1 MVHSKLFGSKT
12 RAKLLSLFLNNSDKS
27 YYVREITRT
36 INEQINSVRREL
48 ANLKSLDLITSQ
60 GKKGKLYYSVN
71 KKSDIYPELKKIF
84 TKAPKEAAAKVEKDL
99 AKTIKNLG
107 EVQYAAL
114 MGYFVKDN
122 SSPIDFFIVGK
133 VNRRRLKT
141 FVAQME
147 KEAKRELN
155 YSLMSLEEFE
165 SRKSMF
171 DRFMTEIM
179 ASPKDVLIDY
189 IDERG
194 EGKGL
199 KSSVIKEDLLNG

>member
-1 MVHSKLFGSKT
+1 MYDKLFGSKT

-48 ANLKSLDLITSQ
+48 ANLKSLDIVVSQ
-60 GKKGKLYYSVN
+60 GKKGKLYYKAN
-71 KKSDIYPELKKIF
+71 KKSDLYPELKKIF
-84 TKAPKEAAAKVEKDL
+84 SKSAKEETAKTEKDMI
-99 AKTIKNLG
+99 KTVKNLG
-107 EVQYAAL
+107 DVSYAAL
-114 MGYFVKDN
+114 MGHFVKDN

-141 FVAQME
+141 FIAQLE
-147 KEAKRELN
+147 KESKKELN
-155 YSLMSLEEFE
+155 YSLMDLDEFE
-165 SRKSMF
+165 NRKMMF

-189 IDERG
+189 VDETG
-194 EGKGL
+194 DGQGL
-199 KSSVIKEDLLNG
+199 KSSVKREEKEV

>member
-1 MVHSKLFGSKT
+1 VYEKLFGSKT

-48 ANLKSLDLITSQ
+48 ANLKSLDIVVSQ
-60 GKKGKLYYSVN
+60 GKKGKLYYKAN
-71 KKSDIYPELKKIF
+71 KKSDLYPELKKIF
-84 TKAPKEAAAKVEKDL
+84 AKSKKEAVKTKEADL
-99 AKTIKNLG
+99 TKRVKGLG
-107 EVQYAAL
+107 DVSYAAM

-141 FVAQME
+141 FISQLE

-155 YSLMSLEEFE
+155 YSLMSIDEFE
-165 SRKSMF
+165 NRKLMF

-179 ASPKDVLIDY
+179 ASPKDVIVDY
-189 IDERG
+189 IDEKGDG
-194 EGKGL
+194 EGL
-199 KSSVIKEDLLNG
+199 RSSVKKEEV

>member
-1 MVHSKLFGSKT
+1 MYEKLFGSKT

-48 ANLKSLDLITSQ
+48 ANLKSLDIVVSQ
-60 GKKGKLYYSVN
+60 GKKGKLYYKAN
-71 KKSDIYPELKKIF
+71 KKSDLYPELKKIF
-84 TKAPKEAAAKVEKDL
+84 AKSKKEAVKTKEADL
-99 AKTIKNLG
+99 TKRVKGLG
-107 EVQYAAL
+107 DVSYAAM

-141 FVAQME
+141 FISQLE

-155 YSLMSLEEFE
+155 YSLMSIDEFE
-165 SRKSMF
+165 NRKLMF

-179 ASPKDVLIDY
+179 ASPKDVIVDY
-189 IDERG
+189 IDEKGDG
-194 EGKGL
+194 EGL
-199 KSSVIKEDLLNG
+199 RSSVKKEEV

>member
-1 MVHSKLFGSKT
+1 MYSKLFGSKT
-12 RAKLLSLFLNNSDKS
+12 RAKLLSLFMNNSDKS

-48 ANLKSLDLITSQ
+48 ANLKALDLITSQ

-84 TKAPKEAAAKVEKDL
+84 TKGPKETAAKTEKDL
-99 AKTIKNLG
+99 TRTIKNLG
-107 EVQYAAL
+107 DVQYAAL

-141 FVAQME
+141 FIAQLE

-155 YSLMSLEEFE
+155 YSLMSLDEFE

-171 DRFMTEIM
+171 DRFMTEII
-179 ASPKDVLIDY
+179 ASQKDVLIDY

-194 EGKGL
+194 EAKGL
-199 KSSVIKEDLLNG
+199 KTSVKKEDVVDG